1 MLTTNELLK
10 VLLNKLGIRLLGAY
24 YIAMKLAKIHKRIEP
39 SWHVQLA
46 IVAAIIT
53 QVFLSHDYVVG
64 PRFAMAIFE
73 FVVLV
78 ALSIPYAN
86 PPSRTRGTIR
96 RLLAIILLVII
107 SVSNIV
113 SLILVSNA
121 LLNGTAN
128 NGHQLIFSALV
139 IYAVN
144 VIVFGLLYW
153 ELDDRNTEG
162 LADTVRD
169 FLFPQMMTTPAVTK
183 QPNWQPTFFDYLYV
197 SITNATAFSPTDT
210 MPLTRRAKLLMSVQ
224 AFTSLAVVALVA
236 ARAVNIL
243 R

>member
-1 MLTTNELLK
+1 
-10 VLLNKLGIRLLGAY
+10 
-24 YIAMKLAKIHKRIEP
+24 MKLAKIHKPLEP
-39 SWHVQLA
+39 AWHVQLA
-46 IVAAIIT
+46 IIAAIVT
-53 QVFLSHDYVVG
+53 QIFLSRDYVVG
-64 PRFAMAIFE
+64 PRYGMAIFE
-73 FVVLV
+73 FVVLI
-78 ALSIPYAN
+78 ALSIPYAS
-86 PPSRTRGTIR
+86 PPSRVRGTIR
-96 RLLAIILLVII
+96 RLLAIVLLVII
-107 SVSNIV
+107 TASNIV

-121 LLNGTAN
+121 LLNGTVN
-128 NGHQLIFSALV
+128 DGHQLIFSALI

-144 VIVFGLLYW
+144 IIVFGLLYW

-169 FLFPQMMTTPAVTK
+169 FLFPQMSTSSSITK
-183 QPNWQPTFFDYLYV
+183 QPGWRPTFFDYLYV